1 MPRGGGLNAEGVTLP
16 VCELTGV
23 PGLSLAS
30 VSLPVKRE
38 ARAEQV
44 QALCPPRAH
53 PLSSLGPRIQECAP
67 GLSLS

>member
-1 MPRGGGLNAEGVTLP
+1 MEGWEAGVPGMPRGGRLNAEGVTPP

-38 ARAEQV
+38 AKAEQA
-44 QALCPPRAH
+44 QALCP
-53 PLSSLGPRIQECAP
+53 L
-67 GLSLS
+67 